1 MGFMVHSLGVRVYG
15 LFGLGLLVMDY
26 DLRWRFRVLCLL
38 GFICNLNDENSN
50 SIFFFLLEFKIF

>member
-50 SIFFFLLEFKIF
+50 SIFFSY